1 MWSIFEFIN
10 PGYLGL
16 QKKFSENFEIPIEKG
31 NDKHILNVLSRLV
44 RPFILRR
51 LKSDKKVAPDLPE
64 KNEMKLYVPVTKEQ
78 AVLYDKTVNE
88 MMNAIE
94 DSDNIKRRGIVLA
107 AITKLKRI
115 LDYPSLVTE
124 DKDITIDRSQKLRRL
139 MDMIYEIRSNN
150 EKALIFTQYRDSGRI
165 LKEVIQRE
173 INEEVLFLSGESS
186 IKLRDSMIKRF
197 QKESGPVIFI
207 ISLRAGGFGLNLTA
221 ATNVIH
227 FDRWWNP
234 SVENQATDRAYRIG
248 QTKNVNVYKFITSGT
263 VEEKIDE
270 LIESKSMILDQVVS
284 SGEGWITNLSN
295 DKLKEILA
303 LRKESIESSEVE

>member
-1 MWSIFEFIN
+1 
-10 PGYLGL
+10 
-16 QKKFSENFEIPIEKG
+16 
-31 NDKHILNVLSRLV
+31 
-44 RPFILRR
+44 
-51 LKSDKKVAPDLPE
+51 
-64 KNEMKLYVPVTKEQ
+64 
-78 AVLYDKTVNE
+78 
-88 MMNAIE
+88 
-94 DSDNIKRRGIVLA
+94 
-107 AITKLKRI
+107 
-115 LDYPSLVTE
+115 
-124 DKDITIDRSQKLRRL
+124 
-139 MDMIYEIRSNN
+139 MIYEIRSNN
-150 EKALIFTQYRDSGRI
+150 EKALIFTQYRDAGRI

-186 IKLRDSMIKRF
+186 RRLRDSMINRF
-197 QKESGPVIFI
+197 QKESGPGIFI

-295 DKLKEILA
+295 DKLKEILS
-303 LRKESIESSEVE
+303 LRNESIESSEVE